1 MKKPLLILSLLLL
14 LSFVLWIR
22 FGLYHF
28 LVISKPIPS
37 RTALVEEWL
46 PAYSLEDLAAS
57 GAVNRY
63 DTLLIPGSLREME
76 AFRWNPAPQATKFTL
91 HHASV
96 LVFDSLQ
103 ATDTLTLRLSG
114 TSANGY
120 FPHFSLWLG
129 DSLTGS
135 FFVGGEDADYHFT
148 FASKRNQSAHII
160 FDNDIWLPEGDRNVR
175 IRYVKRNNTYC
186 QPEKIASRPVRLPT
200 ITARYLH
207 DLGVTHP
214 RTITITRMR
223 TPTNKTAHSAL
234 LVKDY
239 FREQHQH
246 TGPLMLYSVGYHS
259 RRTRTTYQR
268 VLPEITWG
276 IRSLPNRLYTSDNWY
291 KSKTGIYRMADE
303 AASLVVSG
311 FLVSRKG
318 HGGLVKNAK
327 N

>member
-1 MKKPLLILSLLLL
+1 MKKSLLILSLLLL
-14 LSFVLWIR
+14 LSFLLWIR
-22 FGLYHF
+22 YGLYNF
-28 LVISKPIPS
+28 LSLEKPIAS
-37 RTALVEEWL
+37 RTALIEDWL
-46 PAYSLEDLAAS
+46 PAYVLEDLAAS

-63 DTLLIPGSLREME
+63 DTLLIPGNLREME

-91 HHASV
+91 HHASA

-160 FDNDIWLPEGDRNVR
+160 FDNDTWLPEGDRNVR

-214 RTITITRMR
+214 RTITINRMR

-259 RRTRTTYQR
+259 RRTYSAYHRAN
-268 VLPEITWG
+268 PEMEIGVTP
-276 IRSLPNRLYTSDNWY
+276 LTNKLYTSGNWY
-291 KSKTGIYRMADE
+291 TSSKGIYRLANE
-303 AASLVVSG
+303 AGSLVIDRIFWV
-311 FLVSRKG
+311 
-318 HGGLVKNAK
+318 N
-327 N
+327 